1 MSTTALLRR
10 CLALAAL
17 IVVAAVPATAAGR
30 SLVTGS
36 VAGSSS
42 ECVEWFEIGP
52 GQIMCARRISLDIGV
67 DGSVSLSSIG
77 LTPGGSV
84 FVDAHSTCLAVD
96 GHVATVGVAGIYR
109 QGGSGSG
116 LEPPLAGLLRV
127 RDLGGPNSGADTVE
141 FAYRLG
147 DPFAPALPGPTDCS
161 TFPGAFPRDSFWFRD
176 STNATGDLVVTDGP
190 SVPSSKDQCRK
201 GGWRV
206 YGVFRNQGDCVS
218 FAATKGKN
226 PPGR

>member
-10 CLALAAL
+10 CLGLAAL
-17 IVVAAVPATAAGR
+17 IAIAAVPATATGQ
-30 SLVTGS
+30 SLGTES
-36 VAGSSS
+36 VEGSSS
-42 ECVEWFEIGP
+42 ECVESFEIGP
-52 GQIMCARRISLDIGV
+52 GQIMCARRISLDIDV

-84 FVDAHSTCLAVD
+84 FVDGHATCLSVD

-116 LEPPLAGLLRV
+116 LDSPLAGLLRV

-141 FAYRLG
+141 FAYRIG
-147 DPFAPALPGPTDCS
+147 DPFGPPLPGPTDCS
-161 TFPGAFPRDSFWFRD
+161 TFPGAFPRDSFWFPD

-190 SVPSSKDQCRK
+190 SVPSFKDQCKK
-201 GGWRV
+201 GGWRL

-218 FAATKGKN
+218 YVATKGKN